1 MTKSPRRNNRSG
13 TRGGRPVDVSP
24 VDFWRAVPDRGNPPP
39 ISPAADP
46 TALLR
51 SLGKPPLPGQA
62 GADRHVATVIERASV
77 LATALAAA
85 TDLLAADEDS

>member
-1 MTKSPRRNNRSG
+1 MKSARRNNKSAN
-13 TRGGRPVDVSP
+13 RGGRPVEISP
-24 VDFWRAVPDRGNPPP
+24 VDFWRAVPDRGCPAP
-39 ISPAADP
+39 ITPAADP

-51 SLGKPPLPGQA
+51 SLGNPPLPGQV

-85 TDLLAADEDS
+85 TDLLAEDADS

>member
-1 MTKSPRRNNRSG
+1 MKAARRNNKPG
-13 TRGGRPVDVSP
+13 NRGGRPAEISP
-24 VDFWRAVPDRGNPPP
+24 VDFWRAVPDRGCPGP

-85 TDLLAADEDS
+85 TDLLAVDPDS

>member
-1 MTKSPRRNNRSG
+1 MMAARRNNKG
-13 TRGGRPVDVSP
+13 ANRGNRPAEVSP
-24 VDFWRAVPDRGNPPP
+24 VDFWRAVPDRGCPAP

-85 TDLLAADEDS
+85 TDLLATDPEL

>member
-1 MTKSPRRNNRSG
+1 MKAARRNNKTSN
-13 TRGGRPVDVSP
+13 RGSRPVEVSP
-24 VDFWRAVPDRGNPPP
+24 VDFWRAVPDRGSPAS

-51 SLGKPPLPGQA
+51 SLGKPPLPGQT
-62 GADRHVATVIERASV
+62 GADHNVALVIERASV

-85 TDLLAADEDS
+85 TDLLAPDADA

>member
-1 MTKSPRRNNRSG
+1 MKTARRNNKSG
-13 TRGGRPVDVSP
+13 NRGGRPADVSL
-24 VDFWRAVPDRGNPPP
+24 VDFWRAVPDKGRPAP

-85 TDLLAADEDS
+85 TDLLATDAEL

>member
-1 MTKSPRRNNRSG
+1 MKTARRNTKTANR
-13 TRGGRPVDVSP
+13 RARIVELSP
-24 VDFWRAVPDRGNPPP
+24 VDFWRAMPDRGCPAP

-62 GADRHVATVIERASV
+62 GADRHVASVIERASI

-85 TDLLAADEDS
+85 TDLLVSAEED

>member
-1 MTKSPRRNNRSG
+1 MKSARRNNKSAN
-13 TRGGRPVDVSP
+13 RGVRPAEVSS
-24 VDFWRAVPDRGNPPP
+24 VDFWRAVPDVGCPAP

-62 GADRHVATVIERASV
+62 GAERNVAIVVERASV

-85 TDLLAADEDS
+85 TDLLAAHEDP

>member
-1 MTKSPRRNNRSG
+1 MKAARRNNKSANRN
-13 TRGGRPVDVSP
+13 GRPAEVSL
-24 VDFWRAVPDRGNPPP
+24 VDFWRALPERGCPAP

-51 SLGKPPLPGQA
+51 SLGKAPLPGQA
-62 GADRHVATVIERASV
+62 AADRNVAMVIERASV

-85 TDLLAADEDS
+85 TGLLALDEDS

>member
-1 MTKSPRRNNRSG
+1 MSKSGRRNPKSG
-13 TRGGRPVDVSP
+13 SRGSRAVELSS
-24 VDFWRAVPDRGNPPP
+24 VDFWRAVPDRGCPPP
-39 ISPAADP
+39 IAPAADP

-62 GADRHVATVIERASV
+62 GADHHMAKVIERASV

-85 TDLLAADEDS
+85 TGLLVAEED

>member
-1 MTKSPRRNNRSG
+1 MKSARRNTKST
-13 TRGGRPVDVSP
+13 TRTGGPVEVSP
-24 VDFWRAVPDRGNPPP
+24 VDFWRAVPDRGCPAP
-39 ISPAADP
+39 IAPAADP

-85 TDLLAADEDS
+85 TDLLVADED

>member
-1 MTKSPRRNNRSG
+1 MKTARRNTKTAG
-13 TRGGRPVDVSP
+13 RGARPADLSP
-24 VDFWRAVPDRGNPPP
+24 VDFWRAMPDRGCPAP
-39 ISPAADP
+39 ISPASDP

-62 GADRHVATVIERASV
+62 GADRHVATVIERASI

-85 TDLLAADEDS
+85 TDLLATVDD